1 MKQQAYSK
9 RTKRESAVGDWVYLK
24 LQPYRQISLALRQS
38 LKLCVKYYGP
48 YQILARVG
56 KVAYKLEL
64 PLNLPFILFSMSP
77 FSRRKWETVNISSE
91 LPELQ
96 HYRLLQLVVK
106 IVTATSVQLSS
117 QLLRNS
123 IIFQHSAHV
132 KAFQYINTNIAC
144 FPLKLSSIS
153 KHFLLF
159 FFLLHFSISPF
170 YSYFSLVGA
179 TALTIVNTYIIQ
191 VFQ

>member
-38 LKLCVKYYGP
+38 LKLCAKYYGP

-91 LPELQ
+91 LPEPQ

-117 QLLRNS
+117 QLPRNS
-123 IIFQHSAHV
+123 MYLSNSTYV
-132 KAFQYINTNIAC
+132 RAFQ
-144 FPLKLSSIS
+144 
-153 KHFLLF
+153 F
-159 FFLLHFSISPF
+159 FHQYK
-170 YSYFSLVGA
+170 YSLPTSL
-179 TALTIVNTYIIQ
+179 
-191 VFQ
+191 